1 MNIVKSTVKGQ
12 ILIPASL
19 RRKYGIGKG
28 TPLQIYDEGSR
39 IVVEPMIED
48 PVESGKGM
56 LKTKGRVLKRL
67 LADRQREA
75 RR

>member
-12 ILIPASL
+12 ILIPVSL

-39 IVVEPMIED
+39 IIVEPLVED
-48 PVESGKGM
+48 PVEAGKGM
-56 LKTKGRVLKRL
+56 LKTKGRVLRCL
-67 LADRQREA
+67 LEDRQREA